1 MARSH
6 GKIFPT
12 ASQYLSVF
20 FFSSMAV
27 ASAQSPKRL
36 IRGLLVSAAAVG
48 SLCFRAPRR
57 SHYVG
62 PGLHPADVT
71 SAAGRT

>member
-27 ASAQSPKRL
+27 ASSRLGNILLSLKCTWVPSTSLLPPKSL
-36 IRGLLVSAAAVG
+36 YLLSKG
-48 SLCFRAPRR
+48 YLKPSL
-57 SHYVG
+57 
-62 PGLHPADVT
+62 
-71 SAAGRT
+71 